1 LHALLIRFELNGGFF
16 NDADVR
22 AAYLYAEWLLLL
34 VLVLSSEHLFRVG
47 ESPGLLARVQAP
59 LVEFVL
65 VRGENH
71 KVYVEFACRSY

>member
-1 LHALLIRFELNGGFF
+1 MNGVFL

-22 AAYLYAEWLLLL
+22 AAYLYAEWLRLL
-34 VLVLSSEHLFRVG
+34 VLVLSSEHLFRLL

-65 VRGENH
+65 VRGEDQ
-71 KVYVEFACRSY
+71 KVYLEFSYRSY